1 MIFIAGRPFKGDLW
15 LGVYGVGVFKLLGR
29 GGLIVFFVGGAVFKF
44 HLRFESIIRDV
55 LSPINEEVLFLRII
69 TRL

>member
-1 MIFIAGRPFKGDLW
+1 M
-15 LGVYGVGVFKLLGR
+15 GVFKLLGR